1 MLFKV
6 FFWLQCVSIGVLGMM
21 ETICLEDIGIIP
33 RILCMLVFGMFFYW
47 GRNGVKKNWKLYR
60 EKKSQNIRKEKP
72 VEKVQKEYVAKR
84 KSTSNK
90 VAKGTAIAGGAVA
103 YAGLRTIANLV
114 RKY

>member
-1 MLFKV
+1 
-6 FFWLQCVSIGVLGMM
+6 
-21 ETICLEDIGIIP
+21 
-33 RILCMLVFGMFFYW
+33 MFFYW

-60 EKKSQNIRKEKP
+60 EKKSQKVRNEKP

-90 VAKGTAIAGGAVA
+90 VAKGAAIAGGAVA